1 MKVKTLTGL
10 SDVCNYLNKHF
21 TFIANKVLTFPSTDY
36 KSETLGSFVKNKV
49 PDSENVC
56 IKATNEDE
64 VFKLFCSLDPSKSIG
79 PDGIGPNIL
88 RLPAPII
95 KKNHLPTF

>member
-49 PDSENVC
+49 PSPVYPKVKC
-56 IKATNEDE
+56 I
-64 VFKLFCSLDPSKSIG
+64 VFS
-79 PDGIGPNIL
+79 
-88 RLPAPII
+88 
-95 KKNHLPTF
+95 